1 MFVITWIWCV
11 FVVAQ
16 SYAGNL
22 TAMITRPK
30 LHMPIA
36 SAEGMLTQDEIS
48 LVVEEGV
55 AVIDYMEAS
64 PPGSTLRE
72 LIGTAT
78 FLSDD
83 GDLGKWWYVY
93 V

>member
-1 MFVITWIWCV
+1 M
-11 FVVAQ
+11 AQ

-30 LHMPIA
+30 LHMPIR
-36 SAEGMLTQDEIS
+36 SVEDLLTHEEIS

-64 PPGSTLRE
+64 PPGSALRE
-72 LIGTAT
+72 LIRTAT
-78 FLSDD
+78 LLSDD
-83 GDLGKWWYVY
+83 GDLGK
-93 V
+93 